1 MSLRDKLRGTG
12 VAIVTPFKNHEVDY
26 EALERLINHLI
37 ANGVEHIV
45 SMGTT
50 GEVPTLTKDEKK
62 KIAAFTIEKVNGR
75 VPCVIGI
82 GGYNTREVIE
92 TIHTI
97 GVEPFD
103 AILSTSPYYN
113 KPSQE
118 GIYQHYKAI
127 AESSPKPVILYNVP
141 GRTGKNIEAQTTLRL
156 AYDCKQIAG
165 IKEASGN
172 MVQGMHIL
180 RKRPDDFLF
189 VSGDDHIALP
199 LIACGGDG
207 VISVIANGFPK
218 DFSDLIRAS
227 LSYDFKKAQQLQ
239 YKLLEAIDLLFVEN
253 NPAGIKCF
261 LSEMGFINNELR
273 LPNVPL
279 SDVYKQKVKDFL
291 KNYR

>member
-1 MSLRDKLRGTG
+1 MSLRDKLKGTG
-12 VAIVTPFKNHEVDY
+12 VAIVTPFQNHEVDY
-26 EALERLINHLI
+26 EALAGLIEHLI
-37 ANGVEHIV
+37 GNGVNYIV

-50 GEVPTLTKDEKK
+50 GEVPTLTKDEKR
-62 KIAAFTIEKVNGR
+62 KIAAFTVEKVNGR
-75 VPCVIGI
+75 VPSVIGI
-82 GGYNTREVIE
+82 GGYNTKEVIE
-92 TIHTI
+92 TMNEI

-127 AESSPKPVILYNVP
+127 AENSSKPIILYNVP

-156 AYDCKQIAG
+156 ANDFEQIAG

-180 RKRPDDFLF
+180 RKKPDDFLF

-207 VISVIANGFPK
+207 VISVIANSFPR
-218 DFSDLIRAS
+218 DFSDLIRAA
-227 LSYDFKKAQQLQ
+227 LNADFKKAQRLQ

-253 NPAGIKCF
+253 NPAGVKCF
-261 LSEMGFINNELR
+261 LAEMGLIKNELR
-273 LPNVPL
+273 LPNVPI
-279 SDVYKQKVKDFL
+279 SQNYHQKIKAFMDH
-291 KNYR
+291 YS

>member
-1 MSLRDKLRGTG
+1 M
-12 VAIVTPFKNHEVDY
+12 AIVTPFKNHEVDF
-26 EALERLINHLI
+26 EALGRLIDHLVS
-37 ANGVEHIV
+37 NGIEYIV

-50 GEVPTLTKDEKK
+50 GEVPTLTKDEKR

-82 GGYNTREVIE
+82 GGYNTKEVIE
-92 TIHTI
+92 TINDLD
-97 GVEPFD
+97 VEPFD

-127 AESSPKPVILYNVP
+127 SENSPKPVVIYNVP
-141 GRTGKNIEAQTTLRL
+141 GRTGKNITAETTLRL
-156 AYDCKQIAG
+156 AYDCEKIAG
-165 IKEASGN
+165 IKEASGD

-180 RKRPDDFLF
+180 RKRPDSFLF

-207 VISVIANGFPK
+207 VISVIANSHPK
-218 DFSDLIRAS
+218 DFSDLIRAA
-227 LSYDFKKAQQLQ
+227 LQYDFKKAQQLQ

-253 NPAGIKCF
+253 NPAGVKCF
-261 LSEMGFINNELR
+261 LAEMGLIKNELR
-273 LPNVPL
+273 LPNVPI
-279 SDVYKQKVKDFL
+279 SESFHQKIKVFM
-291 KNYR
+291 KNYS

>member
-1 MSLRDKLRGTG
+1 M
-12 VAIVTPFKNHEVDY
+12 AIVTPFKNHEVDF
-26 EALERLINHLI
+26 EALGRLIDHLVS
-37 ANGVEHIV
+37 NGIEYIV

-50 GEVPTLTKDEKK
+50 GEVPTLTKDEKR

-82 GGYNTREVIE
+82 GGYNTKEVIE
-92 TIHTI
+92 TINDLD
-97 GVEPFD
+97 VEPFD

-127 AESSPKPVILYNVP
+127 SENSLKPVVIYNVP
-141 GRTGKNIEAQTTLRL
+141 GRTGKNITAETTLRL
-156 AYDCKQIAG
+156 AYDCEKIAG
-165 IKEASGN
+165 IKEASGD

-180 RKRPDDFLF
+180 RKRPDSFLF

-207 VISVIANGFPK
+207 VISVIANSHPK
-218 DFSDLIRAS
+218 DFSDLIRAA
-227 LSYDFKKAQQLQ
+227 LQYDFKKAQQLQ

-253 NPAGIKCF
+253 NPAGVKCF
-261 LSEMGFINNELR
+261 LAEMGLIKNELR
-273 LPNVPL
+273 LPNVPI
-279 SDVYKQKVKDFL
+279 SESFHQKIKVFM
-291 KNYR
+291 KNYS